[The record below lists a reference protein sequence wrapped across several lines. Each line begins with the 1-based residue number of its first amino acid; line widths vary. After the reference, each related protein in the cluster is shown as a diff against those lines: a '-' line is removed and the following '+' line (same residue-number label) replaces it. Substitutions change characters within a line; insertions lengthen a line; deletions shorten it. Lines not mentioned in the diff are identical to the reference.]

1 MLEPA
6 QPDLPEQHQ
15 YIQEVHNNL
24 IEAHPELAG
33 DGSLL
38 DRLERAYAHAVV
50 LGFTDSAAIMQFLRY
65 ETSAPNFYRQP
76 AIDAWL
82 RAPGQSVEQ
91 RFADVM
97 ARVKSRLRRD

>member
-6 QPDLPEQHQ
+6 QPDMPDEHQ

-50 LGFTDSAAIMQFLRY
+50 LGFTDSAAIVQFLRY
-65 ETSAPNFYRQP
+65 EATAPNFTRQP
-76 AIDAWL
+76 AIDSWL
-82 RAPGQSVEQ
+82 RRPGQPVEQ
-91 RFADVM
+91 RFADVLV
-97 ARVKSRLRRD
+97 RVRSGFRRE